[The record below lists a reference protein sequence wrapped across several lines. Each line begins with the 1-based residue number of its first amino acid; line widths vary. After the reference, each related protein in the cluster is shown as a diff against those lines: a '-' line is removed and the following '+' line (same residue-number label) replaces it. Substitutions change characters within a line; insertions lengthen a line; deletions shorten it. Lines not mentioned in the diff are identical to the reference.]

1 MMARERV
8 RVMQYLRFAS
18 PRRVKRSGM
27 EVVMEIG
34 IERNGSTL
42 EIKLTDRLD
51 TVTSPQLEE
60 KLKEEL
66 EGVTNLQFNFAEL
79 EYISSAGLRVL
90 LTASKRMKKQGKM
103 EIRNVN
109 EEVME
114 VFIIT
119 GFADILTIL

>member
-1 MMARERV
+1 
-8 RVMQYLRFAS
+8 
-18 PRRVKRSGM
+18 
-27 EVVMEIG
+27 MEIG
-34 IERNGSTL
+34 IERNKSTL

-66 EGVTNLQFNFAEL
+66 EGVTNLQLDLAEL

-114 VFIIT
+114 VFTIT

>member
-1 MMARERV
+1 
-8 RVMQYLRFAS
+8 
-18 PRRVKRSGM
+18 
-27 EVVMEIG
+27 MEIG
-34 IERNGSTL
+34 IDKKENIL
-42 EIKLTDRLD
+42 KVKLDGRLD

-66 EGVTNLQFNFAEL
+66 AGIVSLQFDFTGL

-90 LTASKRMKKQGKM
+90 LSASKRIKKQGKM
-103 EIRNVN
+103 EIYHAN

-114 VFIIT
+114 VFTIT

>member
-1 MMARERV
+1 
-8 RVMQYLRFAS
+8 
-18 PRRVKRSGM
+18 
-27 EVVMEIG
+27 MEIG
-34 IERNGSTL
+34 TKRNGNTL

-60 KLKEEL
+60 KLKKEL
-66 EGVTNLQFNFAEL
+66 EGVTNLQFDFAEL

-90 LTASKRMKKQGKM
+90 LTASKKMKKQGKM
-103 EIRNVN
+103 EIHHVN

-114 VFIIT
+114 VFTIT

>member
-1 MMARERV
+1 MKKISNKKENI
-8 RVMQYLRFAS
+8 LK
-18 PRRVKRSGM
+18 VKLDG
-27 EVVMEIG
+27 
-34 IERNGSTL
+34 
-42 EIKLTDRLD
+42 RLD

-66 EGVTNLQFNFAEL
+66 AGIVSLQFDFTGL

-90 LTASKRMKKQGKM
+90 LSASKRMKKQGKM
-103 EIRNVN
+103 EIYHAN

-114 VFIIT
+114 VFTIT

>member
-1 MMARERV
+1 
-8 RVMQYLRFAS
+8 
-18 PRRVKRSGM
+18 
-27 EVVMEIG
+27 MEIG
-34 IERNGSTL
+34 IDKKENIL
-42 EIKLTDRLD
+42 MVKLDGRLD

-66 EGVTNLQFNFAEL
+66 AGIVSLQFDFTGL

-90 LTASKRMKKQGKM
+90 LSASKRMKKQGKM
-103 EIRNVN
+103 EIYHAN

-114 VFIIT
+114 VFTIT

>member
-1 MMARERV
+1 
-8 RVMQYLRFAS
+8 
-18 PRRVKRSGM
+18 
-27 EVVMEIG
+27 MEIG
-34 IERNGSTL
+34 IDKKENIL
-42 EIKLTDRLD
+42 KVKLDGRLD

-66 EGVTNLQFNFAEL
+66 AGIVSLQFDFTGL

-90 LTASKRMKKQGKM
+90 LSASKRMKKQGKM
-103 EIRNVN
+103 EIYHAN

-114 VFIIT
+114 VFTIT

>member
-1 MMARERV
+1 
-8 RVMQYLRFAS
+8 
-18 PRRVKRSGM
+18 
-27 EVVMEIG
+27 MEIG
-34 IERNGSTL
+34 IERNKSTL

-66 EGVTNLQFNFAEL
+66 EGVTNLQLDFAEL

-114 VFIIT
+114 VFTIT

>member
-1 MMARERV
+1 
-8 RVMQYLRFAS
+8 
-18 PRRVKRSGM
+18 
-27 EVVMEIG
+27 MEIG
-34 IERNGSTL
+34 IDKKENIL
-42 EIKLTDRLD
+42 KVKLDARLD

-66 EGVTNLQFNFAEL
+66 AGIVSLQFDFTGL

-90 LTASKRMKKQGKM
+90 LSASKRMKKQGKM
-103 EIRNVN
+103 EIYHAN

-114 VFIIT
+114 VFTIT

>member
-1 MMARERV
+1 
-8 RVMQYLRFAS
+8 
-18 PRRVKRSGM
+18 
-27 EVVMEIG
+27 MEIG
-34 IERNGSTL
+34 IDKKENML
-42 EIKLTDRLD
+42 KVKLDGRLD

-66 EGVTNLQFNFAEL
+66 AGIVSLQFDFTGL

-90 LTASKRMKKQGKM
+90 LSASKRMKKQGKM
-103 EIRNVN
+103 EIYHAN

-114 VFIIT
+114 VFTIT